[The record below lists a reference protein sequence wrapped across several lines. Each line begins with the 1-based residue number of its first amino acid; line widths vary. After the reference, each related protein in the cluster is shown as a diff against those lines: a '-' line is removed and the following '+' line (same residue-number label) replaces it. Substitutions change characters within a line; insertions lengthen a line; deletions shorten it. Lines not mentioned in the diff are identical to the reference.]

1 MMKNDNGSMSIIGH
15 LGELRKRIIVVLL
28 FLIVFFVIS
37 YKFTDQLF
45 NILLKP
51 SDGLEFIY
59 TKPEELL
66 MTYLKVDLMFAI
78 LFTSP
83 VFLINLWKFVK
94 PALKAEERVYV
105 RRLIF
110 MILVFF
116 IIGITFAYF
125 VFLPLSIKFL
135 LSFSNRMVR
144 DMISI
149 GNYISFVIGLVL
161 SFGGLFE
168 LPIVVLF
175 LHKIRIVNVDKLKK
189 LRKFVIIIILVVA
202 AVLTPPD
209 VVSQLIL
216 SAPVFLLYEFSI
228 LLCSLMEKRNGI
240 KK

>member
-1 MMKNDNGSMSIIGH
+1 
-15 LGELRKRIIVVLL
+15 
-28 FLIVFFVIS
+28 
-37 YKFTDQLF
+37 
-45 NILLKP
+45 
-51 SDGLEFIY
+51 
-59 TKPEELL
+59 
-66 MTYLKVDLMFAI
+66 MFAI

-105 RRLIF
+105 RRLIL

-149 GNYISFVIGLVL
+149 GNYMSFVISLVL

-168 LPIVVLF
+168 LPIVVIF

-189 LRKFVIIIILVVA
+189 LRKFVIIIILAVA

-228 LLCSLMEKRNGI
+228 LLCSLMEKKNGI